1 MYRISAVCRG
11 VRRVCSIRKKL
22 RRRAITYFFPHSLLL
37 QHSMVRITEANF
49 DKEYERI
56 KQDSV
61 EGNCIIFVASDVDAI
76 CACKIFQVRTS
87 MHLVPPRDPLAHCI
101 YYSLC

>member
-1 MYRISAVCRG
+1 
-11 VRRVCSIRKKL
+11 
-22 RRRAITYFFPHSLLL
+22 
-37 QHSMVRITEANF
+37 MVRITEANF

-101 YYSLC
+101 YYSLCWRATLYNINLFLSLVFKISRKPTTS

>member
-1 MYRISAVCRG
+1 
-11 VRRVCSIRKKL
+11 
-22 RRRAITYFFPHSLLL
+22 
-37 QHSMVRITEANF
+37 MVRITEADF

-76 CACKIFQVRTS
+76 CACKIFQVHTS
-87 MHLVPPRDPLAHCI
+87 MHLVPPRDP
-101 YYSLC
+101 SLIAYNIVCVEERPYPA